1 MTVKEAIALLSYGT
15 AYEIRGAYDGKTY
28 HKSYV
33 NSSKNLDKYAEQEVT
48 AAPFYPDMRMRGS
61 DTNRW
66 IIPVIVVWMHDY
78 ELRRGKVGQ
87 ESEVKKDVSKTG

>member
-15 AYEIRGAYDGKTY
+15 AYEIRGAYSGKTY
-28 HKSYV
+28 HKSYA

-48 AAPFYPDMRMRGS
+48 DAPFYTDMRMRGS

-66 IIPVIVVWMHDY
+66 VIPIIVIWMHNY
-78 ELRRGKVGQ
+78 ELRCGKKGQ
-87 ESEVKKDVSKTG
+87 DEQT